1 MIIGTSM
8 TEADVAALLAWPH
21 SNICTDG
28 SLKDRHPRGAGSFP
42 RVLAHYVRDAGL
54 LSLEAAVHKMSG
66 LAAHHM
72 GFEGRGLV
80 APGHQADLVLVDP
93 ERVVDRATTS
103 DPFLVARGIDRVW
116 VNGVQVWRAG
126 AATGNYPGR
135 VIRRVVSGN

>member
-1 MIIGTSM
+1 MPPCSPGPIPISAPT
-8 TEADVAALLAWPH
+8 VASRTDIPGARAVFLGYWP
-21 SNICTDG
+21 TT
-28 SLKDRHPRGAGSFP
+28 
-42 RVLAHYVRDAGL
+42 VRDAGL

-80 APGHQADLVLVDP
+80 VAGHRADLVLLDP

-103 DPFLVARGIDRVW
+103 DPFLMARGIDRVW

-135 VIRRVVSGN
+135 VIRRAVSGN